1 VLTAR
6 GVAAFWVLWSVAF
19 VLMVWAISPGRTLQD
34 ALIGPQRS
42 VWHMM
47 RGVKAEAA
55 CRRVAAQGML

>member
-1 VLTAR
+1 LK
-6 GVAAFWVLWSVAF
+6 
-19 VLMVWAISPGRTLQD
+19 D
-34 ALIGPQRS
+34 AEDIAVDWPIPLIGPQRS